1 MRVLFGSDRVPGA
14 AERLRPGGR
23 IRGLEGTAMQ
33 LADLLNARCVL
44 LGMPPLSKEELIR
57 SMVDR
62 LAEAGL
68 VESVAPVVRALLDRE
83 RVMSTGVGGGVAL
96 PHAQCTAVMDFAVAF
111 ARPSEPVEFEAL
123 DGEPVQ
129 VLFMVVGPGD
139 RTGLMRIL
147 TRISRLLYT
156 GDLQKKALKVQTPE
170 EFIRLVA
177 AEEARIKA

>member
-1 MRVLFGSDRVPGA
+1 
-14 AERLRPGGR
+14 
-23 IRGLEGTAMQ
+23 MQ
-33 LADLLNARCVL
+33 LADLLHPKCVL
-44 LGMPPLSKEELIR
+44 LGMPALSKEEIIR
-57 SMVDR
+57 TMVER

-68 VESVAPVVRALLDRE
+68 VESVAPVVRALLERE

-96 PHAQCTAVMDFAVAF
+96 PHAQCAAVKDFAVAF
-111 ARPSEPVEFEAL
+111 ARPGEPIDFEAL
-123 DGEPVQ
+123 DGEPVR

-170 EFIRLVA
+170 AFLRLVG
-177 AEEARIKA
+177 AEEAKIRA